1 MNPTRHP
8 LPPTHRMR
16 LVSIMRPLVHSGSF
30 VTLVT
35 VVAVAACRGAPGRH
49 DDSSAAADS
58 VATADATP
66 RVEVRPHEIG
76 SGPALA
82 DTALAPVAIAR
93 DPSPDTG
100 TARSATPPAADS
112 AHAYATPHAGSS
124 PASSTPAATSSSTP
138 PELPAPGATA
148 SAPPAT
154 AASPPD
160 PPPAPEAARPFRV
173 GERLSYEVRFGPV
186 RVGTAT
192 MEVRGIEQ
200 VRGQRA
206 YHAAFEV
213 RGGNRLYAVND
224 HYESWFS
231 ASTLASLRYA
241 QNIDQGSYE
250 RLRRFEIFP
259 EKRVFRE
266 EGKAEEPSVAE
277 PLDDASFLYFLRTV
291 PLEVGRTYTF
301 DRYFRPD
308 RNPVTVRVLRR
319 ERVRVPAGEFD
330 AVVVQPVIKTK
341 GIFSEGGRAEVWF
354 AADSTRRILQ
364 IRSRLKFG
372 TLSLHLR

>member
-1 MNPTRHP
+1 M
-8 LPPTHRMR
+8 L
-16 LVSIMRPLVHSGSF
+16 
-30 VTLVT
+30 VTL
-35 VVAVAACRGAPGRH
+35 VAVAACREPPSRRA
-49 DDSSAAADS
+49 DSSASTDS
-58 VATADATP
+58 VAAPAP
-66 RVEVRPHEIG
+66 VNVVPLEEG
-76 SGPALA
+76 SGPELA
-82 DTALAPVAIAR
+82 DTMLTPDAVAQ
-93 DPSPDTG
+93 DPSA
-100 TARSATPPAADS
+100 TASAPRPVPRPAADS
-112 AHAYATPHAGSS
+112 MRAVTKPPASS
-124 PASSTPAATSSSTP
+124 APPSSTPAATSSTTP
-138 PELPAPGATA
+138 PEVPAPSAST

-154 AASPPD
+154 AGTFSEPRSD
-160 PPPAPEAARPFRV
+160 PEPVRPFRV
-173 GERLSYEVRFGPV
+173 GERLTYEVRFGPV

-192 MEVRGIEQ
+192 MEVRGIEE

-213 RGGNRLYAVND
+213 RGGNRIYAVND

-231 ASTLASLRYA
+231 VSTLASLRYA

-259 EKRVFRE
+259 DKRVFRE
-266 EGKAEEPSVAE
+266 EGRTEEPSVAE

-291 PLEVGRTYTF
+291 PLEVGRTYTY

-354 AADSTRRILQ
+354 AADSTRRIVQ
-364 IRSRLKFG
+364 IKSRLKFG
-372 TLSLHLR
+372 SLSLHLR

>member
-1 MNPTRHP
+1 
-8 LPPTHRMR
+8 
-16 LVSIMRPLVHSGSF
+16 
-30 VTLVT
+30 
-35 VVAVAACRGAPGRH
+35 
-49 DDSSAAADS
+49 
-58 VATADATP
+58 
-66 RVEVRPHEIG
+66 
-76 SGPALA
+76 
-82 DTALAPVAIAR
+82 
-93 DPSPDTG
+93 
-100 TARSATPPAADS
+100 
-112 AHAYATPHAGSS
+112 
-124 PASSTPAATSSSTP
+124 
-138 PELPAPGATA
+138 
-148 SAPPAT
+148 
-154 AASPPD
+154 
-160 PPPAPEAARPFRV
+160 
-173 GERLSYEVRFGPV
+173 
-186 RVGTAT
+186 
-192 MEVRGIEQ
+192 MEVRGIEE

-231 ASTLASLRYA
+231 ATTLASLRYA

-259 EKRVFRE
+259 DKRVFRE
-266 EGKAEEPSVAE
+266 EGKPEEPSVAE

-354 AADSTRRILQ
+354 AADSTRRIVQ
-364 IRSRLKFG
+364 IKSRLKFG
-372 TLSLHLR
+372 TLSLHLK